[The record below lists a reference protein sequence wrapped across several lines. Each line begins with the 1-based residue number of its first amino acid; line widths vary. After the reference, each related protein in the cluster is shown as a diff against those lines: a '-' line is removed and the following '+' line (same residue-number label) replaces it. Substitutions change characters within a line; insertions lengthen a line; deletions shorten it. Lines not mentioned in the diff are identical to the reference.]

1 MKAKNVVLVLATTG
15 LISSQSLAA
24 EVDVK
29 APASPQTQAAFTEA
43 DASTLFE
50 ASGKPM
56 QVAALSSVEMKDT
69 QGAAIPVALYH
80 AAGGIAGL
88 YGAGY
93 GYLAAG
99 GRDPYAFTTA
109 VAGGLASGLFS
120 PVRGFGSAALA
131 MAGGVAGGAISA
143 ARE

>member
-56 QVAALSSVEMKDT
+56 QVAALSSVEMKET
-69 QGAAIPVALYH
+69 EGAAFPFELPASALTPDVVRLPLLSRQMEIYLPVINGDRRLV
-80 AAGGIAGL
+80 G
-88 YGAGY
+88 
-93 GYLAAG
+93 
-99 GRDPYAFTTA
+99 P
-109 VAGGLASGLFS
+109 SGLF
-120 PVRGFGSAALA
+120 PAVIR
-131 MAGGVAGGAISA
+131 
-143 ARE
+143 